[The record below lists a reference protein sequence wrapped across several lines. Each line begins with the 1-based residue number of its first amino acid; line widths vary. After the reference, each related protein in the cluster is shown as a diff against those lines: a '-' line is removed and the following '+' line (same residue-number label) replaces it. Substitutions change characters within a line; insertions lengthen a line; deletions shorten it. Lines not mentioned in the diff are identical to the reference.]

1 MAILAMRRV
10 SIIAL
15 KKDRKAILEKLQS
28 LGVMETDDLFG
39 ENEAFHP
46 MDTTGARAG
55 FERNIQTLEQ
65 ALSVLSR
72 YAPEKSGMLSSLNGK
87 EEITRAEYDEVV
99 KARSITVDR
108 AREIVRLDKEIADDE
123 NAIRKFENE
132 IESLRP
138 WEKLGLPMNF
148 RGTDRTQLLL
158 GTMPSQMTPEAIEA
172 ILKEALGAETADEE
186 RFELEILSTDRN
198 GVGIAVLCLREDLET
213 VDDALR
219 AAGLVRPA
227 VNCGKA
233 PAAEAQAIGKKIE
246 SLQKRIE
253 DLKEKITELASE
265 RESLKRTSD
274 YFRMRSEKYAVLG
287 TLPQSDG
294 TFVLTGYVPEE
305 AVPAVDKAI
314 GEAFP
319 CIVEDE
325 PLREGEDGPTLLRNN
340 RFSETVE
347 GVLKSYGLPTR
358 GHVDPTFVMSI
369 FYVIFFGMMLSDAG
383 YGLIMAIGCA
393 VVLAKFKKMD
403 AGMNKTLRMFFWCGL
418 STTFWGFMYGGFF
431 GNAIDTIAQTFFGY
445 TGETILK
452 PLWFEPLAEPMR
464 LLIWC
469 MLFGLI
475 HLFFGLALKGVEY
488 LKQKDVVGFLSD
500 VVAWYFLITGLTL
513 MLMQSDIFTSI
524 AGRSFDFPPVVGTV
538 AKALAALGALV
549 ILLMSGRRNKNLA
562 VRIALGAYDLYG
574 VSGWL
579 SDLLSYSRLL
589 ALGLA
594 TGVIAN
600 VINMMASMFGS
611 GVMKVIVFIIVFVV
625 GHILNLGIN
634 ALGAYVHT
642 NRLQFV
648 EFFGK
653 FYEGGGKEFKPFK
666 ASNKYVQIKEE
677 NQL

>member
-1 MAILAMRRV
+1 
-10 SIIAL
+10 
-15 KKDRKAILEKLQS
+15 
-28 LGVMETDDLFG
+28 
-39 ENEAFHP
+39 
-46 MDTTGARAG
+46 MDA
-55 FERNIQTLEQ
+55 
-65 ALSVLSR
+65 
-72 YAPEKSGMLSSLNGK
+72 
-87 EEITRAEYDEVV
+87 
-99 KARSITVDR
+99 
-108 AREIVRLDKEIADDE
+108 AREIVRLDKRITDNET
-123 NAIRKFENE
+123 AIRKHENE

-138 WEKLGLPMNF
+138 WMKLGLPMKF
-148 RGTDRTQLLL
+148 RGTSRTEMLI
-158 GTMPSQMTPEAIEA
+158 GTMPPQMGTDQIEKVLRDAAGTEEAEGSPE
-172 ILKEALGAETADEE
+172 KD
-186 RFELEILSTDRN
+186 RFYLDILSSDRN
-198 GVGIAVLCLREDLET
+198 GTGIAVLCFKEDTEKFS
-213 VDDALR
+213 DALR
-219 AAGLVRPA
+219 AAGFVRPA
-227 VNCGKA
+227 VMSGRS
-233 PAAEAQAIGKKIE
+233 PADEAAVTGKKIDG
-246 SLQKRIE
+246 LQRKNE
-253 DLKEKITELASE
+253 DLKEEIIEKASL
-265 RESLKRTSD
+265 REALKRTSD

-287 TLPQSDG
+287 TLPQSDSA
-294 TFVLTGYVPEE
+294 FVVTGYVPEK
-305 AVPAVDKAI
+305 AVPAIYKAI

-325 PLREGEDGPTLLRNN
+325 PLQEGEDGPTLLRNN

-358 GHVDPTFVMSI
+358 GHIDPTFVMSI

-393 VVLAKFKKMD
+393 VVLAKHKKMEE
-403 AGMNKTLRMFFWCGL
+403 GMKKTLRMFFWCGL

-445 TGETILK
+445 TGDTILK
-452 PLWFEPLAEPMR
+452 PLWFEPLSQPMR

-475 HLFFGLALKGVEY
+475 HLFFGLGIKGAEY
-488 LKQKDVVGFLSD
+488 LKQKDIVGFLSD

-524 AGRSFDFPPVVGTV
+524 AGRAYNFPPAVGTA
-538 AKALAALGALV
+538 AKVLAGIGAVV
-549 ILLMSGRRNKNLA
+549 ILLMSGRRNKNMA

-574 VSGWL
+574 ISGWL

-611 GVMKVIVFIIVFVV
+611 GIMKVIVFILVFVF
-625 GHILNLGIN
+625 GHTLNLGIN

-653 FYEGGGKEFKPFK
+653 FYEGGGKEFKPFQ
-666 ASNKYVQIKEE
+666 ASNKYMQIKED
-677 NQL
+677 